1 MRIIFFGEDVFS
13 SIVLKSL
20 IESHFQIIAT
30 HTPLYNNLI
39 YKKLENVCVANN
51 IDFERIHDFKSNDY
65 AERLKL
71 LSPDIIAICHFQK
84 LLPKSIISI
93 ANIAVMNLHPSLLP
107 KYRGMSPQHWP
118 LINGDSKTGISI
130 HLVDEGTDTGD
141 IILQEEIEIKEN
153 DYVSDLQE
161 RFKETYK
168 FIYPKALNKFIENP
182 ECAMKQIHSNSTY
195 FGRLRISDCTLN
207 LGMTVNEAYNM
218 IRAVSKPYFGARL
231 NDLII
236 WKACITQNDKLFQ
249 TYKIGLYISEGSNPL
264 LILNDGILEIT
275 NYEYEK

>member
-1 MRIIFFGEDVFS
+1 LRIIFFGEDVFS
-13 SIVLKSL
+13 SIVLRSL
-20 IESHFQIIAT
+20 IESRFQIIAA
-30 HTPLYNNLI
+30 HTPFYNNLI

-65 AERLKL
+65 AKKLKL

-84 LLPKSIISI
+84 LLPKSIIST
-93 ANIAVMNLHPSLLP
+93 AKIAVINLHPSLLP

-141 IILQEEIEIKEN
+141 IILQEEIEIREN

-161 RFKETYK
+161 RFKEIYK
-168 FIYPKALNKFIENP
+168 YIYPKALNKFLENP
-182 ECAMKQIHSNSTY
+182 KCAIKQIHSNATY
-195 FGRLRISDCTLN
+195 FGRLRVSDCTLN
-207 LGMTVNEAYNM
+207 LGMTVNEAYNL
-218 IRAVSKPYFGARL
+218 IRAVSKPYFGARI
-231 NDLII
+231 NNLII
-236 WKACITQNDKLFQ
+236 WNAMITQNDLLSQ
-249 TYKIGLYISEGSNPL
+249 RNKIGLYLLEDSNPF

-275 NYEYEK
+275 KFEYEK